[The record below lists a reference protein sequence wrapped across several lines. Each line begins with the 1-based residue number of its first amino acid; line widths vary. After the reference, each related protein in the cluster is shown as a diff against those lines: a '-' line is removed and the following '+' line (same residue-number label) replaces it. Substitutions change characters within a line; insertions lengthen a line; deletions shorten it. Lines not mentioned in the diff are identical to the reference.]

1 MTGPATRV
9 QTGTCDFTVRD
20 DGIIVQ
26 TARDFA
32 RQELSDAE
40 ENMRAFKQLAD
51 GKRRLLLVDLRR
63 SGPTGAGVRE
73 YYAKHANLLIANAM
87 LIEGSLSEM
96 IGNFFI
102 RLNRPAAPTR
112 LFSVEAAAIAWLKS
126 EGSRV
131 ES

>member
-1 MTGPATRV
+1 MTGEAIKM
-9 QTGTCDFTVRD
+9 QTGTCDYTVRE

-32 RQELSDAE
+32 RQELADAE
-40 ENMRAFKQLAD
+40 ENMRVFRQLAG
-51 GKRRLLLVDLRR
+51 GKPRLLLVDLRR

-73 YYAKHANLLIANAM
+73 YYAKHAELLIANAM

-102 RLNRPAAPTR
+102 RLNRPSAPTR
-112 LFSVEAAAIAWLKS
+112 LFTSEAAAIAWLKS
-126 EGSRV
+126 EAVRV
-131 ES
+131 AG